1 MAVKSATKASKAS
14 TAKAATSTAK
24 AKAKATPQE
33 LMAFSWADTIAG
45 YVKRF
50 DQPTDSF
57 TLETSDGREFT
68 VHLTD
73 TTGGNLVRNLGEP
86 YADATAQMRDMLV
99 PGRYLFTYG
108 VFYPEK
114 GEHVYEAKQITFPG
128 ARAHDYV
135 FEKPDWWVKQIWQM
149 ADFYYRAEFG
159 DGEPIWREYRVGVD
173 MTGHKMGDR
182 QETDTISRLI
192 YGLSTAYHMTG
203 EDRFLKAAETG
214 VEYLREHLRNV
225 DSGEGVT
232 YWYHAIEIDEP
243 SEKKILA
250 SEFGDDYQAI
260 PAYEQIYALVGPTQ
274 VFRITG
280 DKRIKEDIDATISL
294 FERFFFDPENGGYWS
309 HLDPISFDGKSDE
322 LGRNRARKNWNSVGD
337 HVPAYLIN
345 AWLATGEQKY
355 ADMLVSIADTIEQRF
370 PDDPNSPFVQERFHD
385 DWSHDTTWGWQQ
397 NRAVVGH
404 NLKIAWNLMRIHH
417 MHPANRYLAL
427 ANKINT
433 TMPAVGS
440 DEQRGGWYDVVE
452 RVRKPGQEA
461 TRFVWHDRKAWWQQ
475 EQAILAYQIMAGS
488 TGNEEALRLGRES
501 ASYYN
506 AWFFDYDE
514 GSVYFNVLANG
525 IPYLLGTER
534 QKGSHS
540 MAGYHSFEL
549 AFLATVYTNLL
560 ITKEPMDLWF
570 SPIPGD
576 LKDNILR
583 VSPDILPPGSIR
595 IGSVEV
601 DGAPYADFDV
611 DGLTVHVPDDKKRH
625 KIKVRIVPTVDPFSV
640 DTKFVGT
647 VAEMT
652 LTGKLD
658 TSTFGIFQNEVEAVL
673 AKKPARLVLILKDLD
688 SIANVGIRVLLFA
701 RQRMDVSDRADI
713 YAVAPKPAVREAL
726 LRADPDQEDIN
737 VVDSYDPFR
746 DDDNKG
752 KRPTP

>member
-1 MAVKSATKASKAS
+1 MAVK
-14 TAKAATSTAK
+14 TAPAAK
-24 AKAKATPQE
+24 AKAKADPKAA
-33 LMAFSWADTIAG
+33 MAFTFADTIAG
-45 YVKRF
+45 YVKRY
-50 DQPTDSF
+50 DRNADTF
-57 TLETSDGREFT
+57 TIETTDGREFS
-68 VHLTD
+68 VALTD
-73 TTGGNLVRNLGEP
+73 TTNAQLVRNLGEP

-114 GEHVYEAKQITFPG
+114 GGHVYEAKQITFPG
-128 ARAHDYV
+128 AHAHDYV
-135 FEKPDWWVKQIWQM
+135 FEKPDWWVKQIYQM
-149 ADFYYRAEFG
+149 ADFYMKAQFG
-159 DGEPIWREYRVGVD
+159 DGEPNWREYRVGID
-173 MTGHKMGDR
+173 MTGNKTGDR
-182 QETDTISRLI
+182 QETDTISRLV

-203 EDRFLKAAETG
+203 EDRFLKAAEGG

-225 DSGEGVT
+225 DTSEGVT

-250 SEFGDDYQAI
+250 SEFGDDFQAI

-274 VFRITG
+274 VYRITG
-280 DKRIKEDIDATISL
+280 DKRIKDDIDATISL
-294 FERFFFDPENGGYWS
+294 FERFFYDPEFGGYWS
-309 HLDPISFDGKSDE
+309 HLDPISFDGKSDA

-337 HVPAYLIN
+337 HIPAYLIN

-355 ADMLVSIADTIEQRF
+355 ADMLVSIADTIEKRF
-370 PDDPNSPFVQERFHD
+370 PDDANSPFVQERFHE
-385 DWSHDTTWGWQQ
+385 DWSHDLTWGWQL

-417 MHPANRYLAL
+417 MRPANRYLEL
-427 ANKINT
+427 ANKINRI
-433 TMPAVGS
+433 MPEAGS
-440 DEQRGGWYDVVE
+440 DQQRGGWYDVVD
-452 RVRKPGQEA
+452 RVRQPGEES
-461 TRFVWHDRKAWWQQ
+461 TRFTWHDRKAWWQQ

-488 TGNEEALRLGRES
+488 TGDDEALRLGREA
-501 ASYYN
+501 ASFYN
-506 AWFFDYDE
+506 AFFFDYEE

-549 AFLATVYTNLL
+549 AYLATVYTNLL

-576 LKDNILR
+576 LKDGILR

-595 IGSVEV
+595 IEEVEV
-601 DGAPYADFDV
+601 DGAPYADFDAEE
-611 DGLTVHVPDDKKRH
+611 LTVRVPDGKKRV
-625 KIKVRIVPTVDPFSV
+625 KMRVRVTPMVDPFEV
-640 DTKFVGT
+640 RTEFVGE

-652 LTGKLD
+652 LSGKLD
-658 TSTFGIFQNEVEAVL
+658 MSTFGVFQNEVEAVL
-673 AKKPARLVLILKDLD
+673 AKKPSRLVLNLQELD

-701 RQRMDVSDRADI
+701 RQRMDISDRADI
-713 YAVAPKPAVREAL
+713 YAVAPKAAVKEAL

-737 VVDSYDPFR
+737 VVESYDPFR
-746 DDDNKG
+746 DPDGIG
-752 KRPTP
+752 KVPPK